1 MRSVSFIIIM
11 KCLNEFKSIKYDLPN
26 TSSLALG
33 YSACNKDGDVTSFK
47 SLKKKEGDQLFL
59 KRYLFLAHPVNER
72 DIGTDW
78 SVFSP
83 ELQNNKEMLF

>member
-1 MRSVSFIIIM
+1 M

-33 YSACNKDGDVTSFK
+33 YSACNKDGDGEQ
-47 SLKKKEGDQLFL
+47 LLNYWKKREKDQVFL
-59 KRYLFLAHPVNER
+59 KMYLFLAHPVIER